1 MQSHPYVG
9 NEAHSGYLDIALD
22 LGLLGLAV
30 MVLWLGAAA
39 VRLFRARSPLLPP
52 FAALLLHSAVDFD
65 MSYGIV
71 WLLIIGMTGMAEAGG
86 AAQTEPGKERGAN
99 SQTDVLGQS
108 RTWGGHAKAHNKKRE
123 PDMTPNA
130 RTAEKLPRLMRAVS
144 GFVLCVLLLAA
155 STAGFLQ
162 AESLRLYRSALS
174 LEEAAGRNS
183 PSASTQ
189 SQAAA
194 KTQGN
199 SGLSGTSVSIAVSS
213 ADAADDAGAARNRQ
227 AALLKRSLACW
238 PYRTP
243 ARLALSGLSAPPEA
257 AAILRAGL
265 AYDAADPAL
274 WLALGGAL
282 ARQGDLG
289 AVPAMNRAL
298 ELDRFDPHLQ
308 TAALRGLEMLARR
321 LSEQGRPEQA
331 KAAAA
336 AGARTYAR
344 YAELADSV
352 RTSVRRNDRRF
363 RLTAEA
369 VILGEALRHMADSA
383 ASSQARLN

>member
-1 MQSHPYVG
+1 
-9 NEAHSGYLDIALD
+9 EAHRGYLDIALD

-39 VRLFRARSPLLPP
+39 VRRFRARSPLLPP

-71 WLLIIGMTGMAEAGG
+71 WLLIIGMIGMAEAGG
-86 AAQTEPGKERGAN
+86 AAQTEPGKEREAN

-108 RTWGGHAKAHNKKRE
+108 RAWGGHAKARNKKRE

-174 LEEAAGRNS
+174 LEEAVGNS

-194 KTQGN
+194 KTQAN

-213 ADAADDAGAARNRQ
+213 ADAADDADAARNRQ

-238 PYRTP
+238 
-243 ARLALSGLSAPPEA
+243 
-257 AAILRAGL
+257 
-265 AYDAADPAL
+265 
-274 WLALGGAL
+274 
-282 ARQGDLG
+282 
-289 AVPAMNRAL
+289 
-298 ELDRFDPHLQ
+298 
-308 TAALRGLEMLARR
+308 
-321 LSEQGRPEQA
+321 
-331 KAAAA
+331 
-336 AGARTYAR
+336 
-344 YAELADSV
+344 
-352 RTSVRRNDRRF
+352 
-363 RLTAEA
+363 
-369 VILGEALRHMADSA
+369 
-383 ASSQARLN
+383 